1 MNILRNY
8 HNSTPF
14 KNGAQAAKTM
24 LGEVSHF
31 YINPS
36 HDIVTSLIHFFRVFC
51 LESLNFDTQNNS
63 GKLPISRLHVV
74 RPCFLFFQVQS
85 IKVKYR
91 QT

>member
-36 HDIVTSLIHFFRVFC
+36 HDIVTSLIHFLGFFAS
-51 LESLNFDTQNNS
+51 SLDKFDTQKMQANY
-63 GKLPISRLHVV
+63 
-74 RPCFLFFQVQS
+74 LF
-85 IKVKYR
+85 
-91 QT
+91 